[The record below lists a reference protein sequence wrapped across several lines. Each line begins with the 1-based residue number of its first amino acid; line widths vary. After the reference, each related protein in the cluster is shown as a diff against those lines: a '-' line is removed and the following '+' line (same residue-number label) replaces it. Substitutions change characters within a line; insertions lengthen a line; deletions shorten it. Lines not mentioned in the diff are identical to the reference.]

1 MDEVGVFRTRDFRA
15 RDENSSSFSRAFLI
29 NQNKK
34 ISTYTHT
41 YTQAHVQMLTCTQV
55 NSLQLT
61 NKQSTLNVGG
71 ISPSVNKTGNN
82 RGKDDPSIKTEIGSV
97 L

>member
-1 MDEVGVFRTRDFRA
+1 MDKVGVFRTRDFCA

-34 ISTYTHT
+34 ISTHTHIRRCSR
-41 YTQAHVQMLTCTQV
+41 AHKSTHE
-55 NSLQLT
+55 QLT
-61 NKQSTLNVGG
+61 NKQSTLNVEG

>member
-1 MDEVGVFRTRDFRA
+1 
-15 RDENSSSFSRAFLI
+15 
-29 NQNKK
+29 
-34 ISTYTHT
+34 
-41 YTQAHVQMLTCTQV
+41 MLTCTQV
-55 NSLQLT
+55 DSRTAHEQ
-61 NKQSTLNVGG
+61 QSTLNVEG

>member
-1 MDEVGVFRTRDFRA
+1 
-15 RDENSSSFSRAFLI
+15 
-29 NQNKK
+29 
-34 ISTYTHT
+34 
-41 YTQAHVQMLTCTQV
+41 MLTCTQV

-71 ISPSVNKTGNN
+71 ISPSVNKIGNN